1 MATQVFFTN
10 RAQKVML
17 TTGLLNEI
25 VNGYYSITDINKL
38 YSVTGNTIPT
48 VEITG
53 TKTILTNAKCSPSTV
68 SGGGIPGIPR
78 TTSVTI
84 ADRSRALVN
93 FRTSDCDNALY
104 TLSGDTNV
112 LDITINIGTYI
123 NNIINLLA
131 APYSPTTHCV
141 TILIWSFLEA
151 TIQEWN
157 LVTEVWEYKAS
168 MTAFNIA
175 WQFNSNEDLINWK
188 NLNYFNY
195 VKRGAFEKVLPQD
208 GVFPSSLVLSPSNYT
223 EGATTVQGSG
233 LSFTSAPSYYAYRLT
248 DKDNTTTYTKT
259 LKEGD
264 KLVSQNGVDHYKAI
278 TPFAYVAGI
287 SERFYL
293 QDDTKYP
300 SEFDKTFGEFHSWK
314 NDKGKQLGTGIV
326 EALVLFFKTNGK
338 YDKITNSYSLQTNF
352 KINTTASS
360 SYNIMEKIGGEVRI
374 RWAYNPANTDS
385 DITTDLINFN

>member
-1 MATQVFFTN
+1 MSTQIFYTNESKLAMATG
-10 RAQKVML
+10 
-17 TTGLLNEI
+17 GLLNAI
-25 VNGYYSITDINKL
+25 RNGYYSINDLNKL

-53 TKTILTNAKCSPSTV
+53 TKGILTNAKCSPSSNI
-68 SGGGIPGIPR
+68 SGISRIPR

-84 ADRSRALVN
+84 ANKSRALVN

-112 LDITINIGTYI
+112 LDININIHTYI

-131 APYSPTTHCV
+131 APYSTTTHGV

-151 TIQEWN
+151 TIQEWD
-157 LVTEVWEYKAS
+157 LVAKVWEYKAS

-223 EGATTVQGSG
+223 EGATTVQG
-233 LSFTSAPSYYAYRLT
+233 
-248 DKDNTTTYTKT
+248 
-259 LKEGD
+259 
-264 KLVSQNGVDHYKAI
+264 LV
-278 TPFAYVAGI
+278 
-287 SERFYL
+287 
-293 QDDTKYP
+293 
-300 SEFDKTFGEFHSWK
+300 
-314 NDKGKQLGTGIV
+314 
-326 EALVLFFKTNGK
+326 
-338 YDKITNSYSLQTNF
+338 
-352 KINTTASS
+352 
-360 SYNIMEKIGGEVRI
+360 
-374 RWAYNPANTDS
+374 
-385 DITTDLINFN
+385 